1 MSFSLVGEVHDKKS
15 LFLDVGCTFSWNFL
29 NFPRKNTCIFPI
41 FQSSYFILRQFF
53 NFSLLILLWYWV
65 LVQKFWHSSFLSS
78 VLLVLYTFKRQLVA
92 GRLDTWERGER
103 GRPKGRE
110 RKLTSPRPLRGMIEL
125 QTDFYESELDKN
137 RLQPQEQR

>member
-1 MSFSLVGEVHDKKS
+1 MRE
-15 LFLDVGCTFSWNFL
+15 
-29 NFPRKNTCIFPI
+29 
-41 FQSSYFILRQFF
+41 
-53 NFSLLILLWYWV
+53 
-65 LVQKFWHSSFLSS
+65 
-78 VLLVLYTFKRQLVA
+78 
-92 GRLDTWERGER
+92 GRER